1 MQGVIGVQLALIGLS
16 HHRAPIEVREK
27 LSCPEHT
34 LPAALQALG
43 MCAGVR
49 EAVILSTCNRMEI
62 YLAMEEGGRDAHFN
76 DLVRHLAAYHN
87 VAASRFEPYL
97 YRHHDQEAVAH
108 LLRVAS
114 GLDSLVLGEAQI
126 LGQVRH
132 ALRVALEVQAAGGTL
147 EKLFTQAL
155 AAGKRVQNE
164 TGLGRGGFS
173 IGHAAVDL
181 AGRIFDDV
189 SRAHVLILGA
199 GKMSELT
206 AKHLVRQGVKFVV
219 VANRT
224 YERAVAMAE
233 RLGGRAIQFEEA
245 FRTEL
250 AHSDI
255 VIASTASPHP
265 ILRRENLLPAL
276 RQRRGKPLFL
286 IDIAVPR
293 DIDPDVNDLNNVF
306 LYNIDD
312 LQHYLAEYAQARASE
327 AGRAESLVEEE
338 TTRFMTWYRSREAAP
353 VITAFRSHLDGI
365 RNQYLE
371 IFSGRL
377 AHLSD
382 RDRRTIEAMA
392 EAMMGQVAREPILR
406 LKREANGSR
415 EGSETPTYDLLTAAA
430 EIFGLQPPITDPDG
444 AGSPAVD
451 PRLLSAEE
459 AAGTLPVADTAVTR
473 PTPSCSGMQ
482 NAEVRS

>member
-1 MQGVIGVQLALIGLS
+1 VQLALIGLS
-16 HHRAPIEVREK
+16 HHQAPIEVREK
-27 LSCPEHT
+27 LSCPEHA
-34 LPAALQALG
+34 LPHALRALTA
-43 MCAGVR
+43 CTGVR
-49 EAVILSTCNRMEI
+49 EAVILSTCNRMEL
-62 YLAMEEGGRDAHFN
+62 YLLVDDGGREGVLPI
-76 DLVRHLAAYHN
+76 LVRHLATHHN
-87 VAASRFEPYL
+87 VPSHLFEPFL
-97 YRHHDQEAVAH
+97 YNKHDQEAVAH
-108 LLRVAS
+108 LLRVSS

-132 ALRVALEVQAAGGTL
+132 ALRAALHAKAAGGTL
-147 EKLFTQAL
+147 EKLFNQAL

-181 AGRIFDDV
+181 AARIFDDV
-189 SRAHVLILGA
+189 SRARVLILGA

-224 YERAVAMAE
+224 YERAVSMAE
-233 RLGGRAIQFEEA
+233 RLGGRAIHFEEA

-250 AHSDI
+250 GQSDI

-265 ILRRENLLPAL
+265 ILNRANLLPTL

-312 LQHYLAEYAQARASE
+312 LQNYLAEYAQARASE
-327 AGRAESLVEEE
+327 VGRAENLVHEE
-338 TTRFMTWYRSREAAP
+338 TARFMAWYRSREAAP

-365 RNQYLE
+365 RSQYLE
-371 IFSGRL
+371 IFGSRL
-377 AHLSD
+377 AHLSE
-382 RDRRTIEAMA
+382 RDRRTVEAMVS
-392 EAMMGQVAREPILR
+392 AMMDQVARDPILR
-406 LKREANGSR
+406 LKREAQGADED
-415 EGSETPTYDLLTAAA
+415 EGDSAPTYDLLAATA
-430 EIFGLQPPITDPDG
+430 EIFGLHGKLSLPERADPALSTDVMPSTD
-444 AGSPAVD
+444 SDVP
-451 PRLLSAEE
+451 L
-459 AAGTLPVADTAVTR
+459 AAIETTAARPVLTT
-473 PTPSCSGMQ
+473 Q
-482 NAEVRS
+482 KAEVRS